1 MTKVAFYGNWTDSS
15 FRRVISLLLF
25 WDRWAGFV
33 MLCGGRV
40 SPVMIRVRGLDSFV
54 ISLNLVIASGGIVGA
69 VMMARLVPLPPTP
82 FCFH

>member
-1 MTKVAFYGNWTDSS
+1 
-15 FRRVISLLLF
+15 
-25 WDRWAGFV
+25 